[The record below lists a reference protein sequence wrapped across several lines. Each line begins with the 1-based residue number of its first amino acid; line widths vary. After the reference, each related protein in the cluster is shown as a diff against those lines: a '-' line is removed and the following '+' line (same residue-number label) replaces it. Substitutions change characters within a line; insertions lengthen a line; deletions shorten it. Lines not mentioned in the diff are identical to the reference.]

1 MQKRGLGRGLGAL
14 LPEVDESTDQVNE
27 LEIGRISPNP
37 EQPRQHFG
45 EAAIEE
51 LAASIRE
58 HGVVQPIIVRPDGD
72 SYQLIAG
79 ERRLRA
85 ARRAGL
91 ERIPAIVRSM
101 SDAQALEVALIE
113 NLQREDLNP
122 MEEAEAFK
130 KLSEEFSLTQEQ
142 VSARVGKSRPHIAN
156 TLRLLNLA
164 SDVQQMVREARLSM
178 GHARALLA
186 LESATVQK
194 AAAERIVSK
203 QMSVREAE
211 EYVNALLGRVQR
223 RPGQKS
229 KQRKDPQVEEIETRM
244 RGVLGTRVK
253 ITGNTSRGRM
263 EIHYFSQEELERVVD
278 AILMRLDEVNGF
290 GE

>member
-1 MQKRGLGRGLGAL
+1 
-14 LPEVDESTDQVNE
+14 
-27 LEIGRISPNP
+27 
-37 EQPRQHFG
+37 
-45 EAAIEE
+45 
-51 LAASIRE
+51 
-58 HGVVQPIIVRPDGD
+58 
-72 SYQLIAG
+72 
-79 ERRLRA
+79 
-85 ARRAGL
+85 
-91 ERIPAIVRSM
+91 M